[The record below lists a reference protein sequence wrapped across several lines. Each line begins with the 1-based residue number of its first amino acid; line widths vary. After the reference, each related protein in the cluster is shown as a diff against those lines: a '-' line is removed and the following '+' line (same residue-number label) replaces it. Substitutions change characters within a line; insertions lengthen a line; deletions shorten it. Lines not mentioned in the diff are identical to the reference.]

1 MKKLFLL
8 FCLAMVACMTMA
20 EPHYWFDHNFPLYSR
35 QNDAEDYRIGG
46 TRYTELDTVWGYKMR
61 IHDKIYSVPESA
73 IECEVSKDEKW
84 VKLKFKAGG
93 RTRTAYTPIK
103 YVKVEYYERPKHRNS
118 DGLATYELTADTEFK
133 QDYTNYKTTLPAG
146 EVVIVMRFNDNGS
159 VVCEYAGHEWFS
171 DNGDHLV
178 PTDKPYKY
186 TYPLL
191 SSPTVG
197 GFLGKFLAFAAWLLP
212 TIVVAIILSRIY
224 VKRYREKGEIKR
236 ALDYAAA
243 ILLIATTV
251 LLYFAYEAIIHRSI
265 FEDMFAFSMHNTDW
279 WLIAIYCCLVVI
291 AFNIIMATIIRFSMI
306 APRIMTIW
314 YGIMTLVVTWNALS
328 VCFIFPWY
336 RIIISALAIF
346 YAMAYSYFIGA
357 KLIALPDRRC
367 NVCNASDWHIVE
379 QDFDGNL
386 YKKDRHGKPIS
397 IEYIEHEDIK
407 PNKQYTC
414 KRCGHEWIVFM
425 NTGYSKVKYTLGNKF
440 TDCST
445 IQLMHE

>member
-35 QNDAEDYRIGG
+35 HNDAEDYRIGG

-118 DGLATYELTADTEFK
+118 DGLATYELTADTDFDEWGRG
-133 QDYTNYKTTLPAG
+133 TLETTIDAG
-146 EVVIVMRFNDNGS
+146 EVVIVQRINDNGS
-159 VVCEYAGHEWFS
+159 VVCEYAGRNWFTYH
-171 DNGDHLV
+171 GDHLV

-191 SSPTVG
+191 SSPSVG
-197 GFLGKFLAFAAWLLP
+197 GFLVKLLQFALWLLP
-212 TIVVAIILSRIY
+212 TIVLAIILSRIY
-224 VKRYREKGEIKR
+224 LKRYREKGEKKSW
-236 ALDYAAA
+236 LDYIAG
-243 ILLIATTV
+243 LLVVATVV
-251 LLYFAYEAIIHRSI
+251 LLYFAYGNIIHRSL
-265 FEDMFAFSMHNTDW
+265 FDDMFAFSMYFNKW
-279 WLIAIYCCLVVI
+279 WQVALLGSLVVVV
-291 AFNIIMATIIRFSMI
+291 ANFALGLVIRFSRMAPSIQFAVLQYAMI
-306 APRIMTIW
+306 
-314 YGIMTLVVTWNALS
+314 VVAWNACAACFTFSWIWGIIGS
-328 VCFIFPWY
+328 VIIVMIWACSFFP
-336 RIIISALAIF
+336 AA
-346 YAMAYSYFIGA
+346 
-357 KLIALPDRRC
+357 LIALQPDKHC
-367 NVCNASDWHIVE
+367 DVCHACGSHVVE
-379 QDFDGNL
+379 KEFDGNL
-386 YKKDRHGKPIS
+386 HRRDRHGKPIE
-397 IEYIEHEDIK
+397 IEYKNDVIVG
-407 PNKQYTC
+407 KQYAC
-414 KRCGHEWIVFM
+414 KRCGHEWIVLRDS
-425 NTGYSKVKYTLGNKF
+425 GYSKMKLAVENKF